1 MQVNKILKLISAIND
16 TGRVARDMYDLDK
29 KYYHSQSKDEYIPI
43 AEMDIQYL
51 IRAFIK
57 LINGNNDARYENL
70 KELCQENDKQEKETK
85 ELNKQLLYQEKI
97 IDGLRSQV
105 KTLNDI
111 IEEKDDTID
120 FNRKKFHYWHKAYNE
135 VTDVKG
141 CRYVFSEIPNDTEG
155 QEFVDTCKKYL
166 NRESYTIR
174 VKGQHIKDELR
185 GQGRTAYGQNL
196 SESSCMRIY
205 IDTKKGDE

>member
-1 MQVNKILKLISAIND
+1 MQVKKLVSDIIKISDDLEKKD
-16 TGRVARDMYDLDK
+16 T
-29 KYYHSQSKDEYIPI
+29 
-43 AEMDIQYL
+43 
-51 IRAFIK
+51 
-57 LINGNNDARYENL
+57 
-70 KELCQENDKQEKETK
+70 
-85 ELNKQLLYQEKI
+85 QLLYQANI
-97 IDGLRSQV
+97 INGLRSQV
-105 KTLNDI
+105 KTLNDV

-166 NRESYTIR
+166 NRESYTLR
-174 VKGQHIKDELR
+174 VKGQHIKDELK

-205 IDTKKGDE
+205 VDTKKGE

>member
-16 TGRVARDMYDLDK
+16 TGRVASDMYDLDK

-57 LINGNNDARYENL
+57 LINGSNVARYENL
-70 KELCQENDKQEKETK
+70 RKLCQEND
-85 ELNKQLLYQEKI
+85 KQLLYQEKI
-97 IDGLRSQV
+97 IGGLRSQV
-105 KTLNDI
+105 KTLQ
-111 IEEKDDTID
+111 EK
-120 FNRKKFHYWHKAYNE
+120 NKFL
-135 VTDVKG
+135 TDVKG

-166 NRESYTIR
+166 NRESYTLR
-174 VKGQHIKDELR
+174 VKGQHVKDELK

-205 IDTKKGDE
+205 IDTKKGE

>member
-16 TGRVARDMYDLDK
+16 TGRVASDMYDLDK

-57 LINGNNDARYENL
+57 LINRSNDTRLAENL
-70 KELCQENDKQEKETK
+70 RELCQENDEQEKETK

-105 KTLNDI
+105 KTLQDKN
-111 IEEKDDTID
+111 
-120 FNRKKFHYWHKAYNE
+120 KFLAERLEATNKAWYD
-135 VTDVKG
+135 VTYVKG

-166 NRESYTIR
+166 NRESYALR
-174 VKGQHIKDELR
+174 VKGQHIKDELK

-205 IDTKKGDE
+205 IDTKKGE

>member
-1 MQVNKILKLISAIND
+1 MQVNKILKIISAIND
-16 TGRVARDMYDLDK
+16 TGRVASDMYDLDK

-43 AEMDIQYL
+43 SEMDIQYL

-57 LINGNNDARYENL
+57 LINGSNDARYENL
-70 KELCQENDKQEKETK
+70 RELCQENDKQEKETK

-105 KTLNDI
+105 KTLNGI
-111 IEEKDDTID
+111 IEEKDELID
-120 FNRKKFHYWHKAYNE
+120 KWSKEENRWRKAYARDCY
-135 VTDVKG
+135 TQG
-141 CRYVFSEIPNDTEG
+141 WRYVFSEIPNDTEG

-166 NRESYTIR
+166 NRESYTLR
-174 VKGQHIKDELR
+174 VKGQHIKDELK

-205 IDTKKGDE
+205 IDTKKGE

>member
-105 KTLNDI
+105 KTLNGI
-111 IEEKDDTID
+111 IEEKDELID
-120 FNRKKFHYWHKAYNE
+120 KWSKEEQRWRKAYARDCY
-135 VTDVKG
+135 TQG
-141 CRYVFSEIPNDTEG
+141 WRYVFSEIPNDTEG
-155 QEFVDTCKKYL
+155 QEFVETCKKYL

-174 VKGQHIKDELR
+174 VKGQHIKDALR

>member
-1 MQVNKILKLISAIND
+1 MQIKKLVSDIIKISDDLEKKD
-16 TGRVARDMYDLDK
+16 T
-29 KYYHSQSKDEYIPI
+29 
-43 AEMDIQYL
+43 
-51 IRAFIK
+51 
-57 LINGNNDARYENL
+57 
-70 KELCQENDKQEKETK
+70 
-85 ELNKQLLYQEKI
+85 QLLYQEKI

-205 IDTKKGDE
+205 IDTKKTSKSAFYKLLKLSKDKIFYFIIMIMGYDLSSTVQMLTNRKGLLPPASRKKKNG

>member
-1 MQVNKILKLISAIND
+1 MQVNKILKIISAIND
-16 TGRVARDMYDLDK
+16 TGRVASDMYDLDK

-57 LINGNNDARYENL
+57 LINGSNVARYENL
-70 KELCQENDKQEKETK
+70 RKLCQEND
-85 ELNKQLLYQEKI
+85 KQLLYQEKI

-105 KTLNDI
+105 KTLNDV
-111 IEEKDDTID
+111 IEEKEKLID
-120 FNRKKFHYWHKAYNE
+120 KWSHEEQRWRKAYARDCY
-135 VTDVKG
+135 TQG
-141 CRYVFSEIPNDTEG
+141 WRYVFSEIPNDTEG

-174 VKGQHIKDELR
+174 VKGQHIKDELK

-205 IDTKKGDE
+205 IDTKKGE